1 VTTGVTAVEVV
12 VVVAMAAV
20 VGVVPAT
27 LEVGIVVVTVVGIG
41 TVASS
46 ATNLDI
52 SPGTAG
58 KLTGATNVIKSVIL
72 LGTVRSQ
79 ALVVVVMVA
88 ATVVDV
94 EIIIQILHVTIVTR
108 RVTSHVNVPNPLTGN
123 PRVVT
128 HVANQVT

>member
-1 VTTGVTAVEVV
+1 
-12 VVVAMAAV
+12 MAAVV
-20 VGVVPAT
+20 VGVVPTT
-27 LEVGIVVVTVVGIG
+27 LEVEIVVVIG

-58 KLTGATNVIKSVIL
+58 KLTGATNVIKWVIL
-72 LGTVRSQ
+72 LGTVRSL
-79 ALVVVVMVA
+79 ALADVVMVV

-94 EIIIQILHVTIVTR
+94 EIIIQILLVTTVTK
-108 RVTSHVNVPNPLTGN
+108 RVTSLVNVPNPLTGN